1 MKKTTVIFVRHAQ
14 SLHPYSDDRTR
25 PLTDEGMT
33 DRRIVLDTLKD
44 RQIDAFLSSPY
55 QRSIDTIITTADLF
69 GMKIKTDERFRERLS
84 GTDASGM
91 LERRWADFS
100 FAEKGGENLESV
112 QKRNIEA
119 LKDVLNL
126 YKGRTVV
133 IGTHGTALSCIL
145 NYYDR
150 SFGINDFLRIVSWM
164 PYIVELTFDGESLLE
179 KKELAHMEKAYQK
192 IDFSVITA
200 CGECCTGCAK
210 KASGQCPGCIEADGV
225 VPEWAGSGRCRIH
238 KCVRE
243 HGVQF
248 CGLCRKFPCERIPD
262 LIPWNPDI
270 ISHLTYLKDE
280 YKRQT
285 IPKRVYCGGRF
296 DFDYPDEG
304 YEQKAAEDY
313 RAILLKD
320 VGLLLRKSDS
330 VRVSE
335 NLEYIGPFYF
345 ETDGMLDRDIVET
358 EMTQIQNCTLAV
370 FLIDEHPCPG
380 TIAEMIYAA
389 SLQKEMSIFYVQDR
403 EETESVL
410 LSPHWYPLILCQKI
424 NHINIQITPCEDFSE
439 AKNKILEYL
448 YTQLK

>member
-1 MKKTTVIFVRHAQ
+1 MEKTTVIFVRHAQ

-25 PLTDEGMT
+25 PLTDEGMI
-33 DRRIVLDTLKD
+33 DRRIVLDTLKN
-44 RQIDAFLSSPY
+44 RQIDVFLSSPY
-55 QRSIDTIITTADLF
+55 QRSIDTIITTADSF
-69 GMKIKTDERFRERLS
+69 GMKIKTDERFRERKS

-100 FAEKGGENLESV
+100 FAEEGGENLESV

-119 LKDVLNL
+119 LKEVLDL
-126 YKGRTVV
+126 YKGKTVV

-150 SFGINDFLRIVSWM
+150 SFGVNDFLRIVNWM
-164 PYIVELTFDGESLLE
+164 PFIVELIFDGETLTE

-200 CGECCTGCAK
+200 CGECCTGCSK
-210 KASGQCPGCIEADGV
+210 KVSGECPGCIEADGV
-225 VPEWAGSGRCRIH
+225 VPEWAESGRCKIH
-238 KCVRE
+238 KCAKE

-248 CGLCRKFPCERIPD
+248 CGLCREFPCERIPD
-262 LIPWNPDI
+262 LIPWNPDV

-280 YKRQT
+280 FERQQ

-296 DFDYPDEG
+296 DFDYQNEG

-335 NLEYIGPFYF
+335 KKVN
-345 ETDGMLDRDIVET
+345 
-358 EMTQIQNCTLAV
+358 AV
-370 FLIDEHPCPG
+370 HEFPAG
-380 TIAEMIYAA
+380 VGFKK
-389 SLQKEMSIFYVQDR
+389 Q
-403 EETESVL
+403 EEL
-410 LSPHWYPLILCQKI
+410 
-424 NHINIQITPCEDFSE
+424 
-439 AKNKILEYL
+439 
-448 YTQLK
+448 